1 MSKAKLKQSIAV
13 TQDGLCAISGETLPE
28 NQSLVDVDR
37 ILEKTNG
44 GIYTEENSRVLIP
57 RAHMERHGILRDRE
71 DWLETLKSLMDDRA
85 QTMRLLFKINNQ
97 LLAYQR
103 RVDHM
108 NSETEKF
115 LTDSMEP
122 VQERLKGIDRMVV
135 KHLSASTDNLVLA
148 ALNVKGV
155 GPITVAGL
163 TVYIQIEKADSPSA
177 LWKYVGLHTAS
188 HERYTKGQAGG
199 GNKTLRTIL
208 YNTAVSMMKN
218 RDCQYRAVYDQTKAR
233 LEASE
238 KIVKTRNT
246 QGNLVEL
253 PWKDTKPSHRHG
265 AALRAMIKHFLAD
278 YWLVGRT
285 LKGLPTRTLYVE
297 EKLGHT
303 GIISPRERGWEF

>member
-1 MSKAKLKQSIAV
+1 MSKRKLKQSISA
-13 TQDGLCAISGETLPE
+13 TQEGLCALSGEKLPV
-28 NQSLVDVDR
+28 NPSLIDTDR
-37 ILEKTNG
+37 IFEKMNG
-44 GIYTEENSRVLIP
+44 GIYTEENTRIVIP
-57 RAHMERHGILRDRE
+57 RAHMERHGTLVDRE

-108 NSETEKF
+108 SPETEKF
-115 LTDSMEP
+115 LTDSMVP
-122 VQERLKGIDRMVV
+122 VQNRLKGIDKNIV
-135 KHLSASTDNLVLA
+135 KHLSASTDELVRVTLD
-148 ALNVKGV
+148 VKGS

-163 TVYIQIEKADSPSA
+163 TVYIQIEKAASPSA

-208 YNTAVSMMKN
+208 YNTATSMMKN
-218 RDCQYRAVYDQTKAR
+218 RDCPYRIVYDQTKAR

-238 KIVKTRNT
+238 KVVKTRNT
-246 QGNLVEL
+246 QGQLVEL
-253 PWKDTKPSHRHG
+253 PWNETKPSHRHG
-265 AALRAMIKHFLAD
+265 AALRSVVKHFLAD
-278 YWLVGRT
+278 YWLVGRA

-297 EKLGHT
+297 DKLGHT
-303 GIISPRERGWEF
+303 GIVRPSERGWIY